1 MLCRLS
7 EGKIGPVTGKI
18 IHMYQDTEGGIQWR
32 TVQFTT
38 KTMAKLMEKLAGKMP
53 DTASHMEYESGRLN
67 AFLPQLY
74 DLWKDHPDPWQNIH
88 FDLTTVQNPDGTW
101 AHKYPNL
108 PPKAEDYR

>member
-1 MLCRLS
+1 MENGS
-7 EGKIGPVTGKI
+7 VHDENDGKAYGK
-18 IHMYQDTEGGIQWR
+18 
-32 TVQFTT
+32 
-38 KTMAKLMEKLAGKMP
+38 AGRMP

-101 AHKYPNL
+101 AHKYPNRAPSL
-108 PPKAEDYR
+108 